1 MRRAVTLFAVA
12 LLAAPM
18 AFAQTPAGTGNN
30 PPTTPQTQSQKST
43 QPGEDT
49 RIGTGQTQNPSP
61 GSQPGASNSTTGN
74 STTGVPGQNAP
85 SAGAG
90 SFDQIAAGTEIRAVL
105 DTPLSTKTSKPGD
118 RFTATIAEPARGSGG
133 SVVVPTGARIEG
145 EVADA
150 EENKTLAALK
160 DKGKLSLRFR
170 DVVLPNGQTL
180 PLTATLI
187 SVNDTNGKSTKK
199 ADAGA
204 RNESGVSGRDVA
216 KDTNSG
222 PGIGAQTGLVFG
234 SPLKGLAIGTQAGG
248 GYVLAT
254 KAKDV
259 RLPAQTGMVIRLD
272 QPVSANAQPR

>member
-18 AFAQTPAGTGNN
+18 AFAQTPAGAGNN
-30 PPTTPQTQSQKST
+30 PPSTPQPQSQKST

-49 RIGTGQTQNPSP
+49 RVGTGQTQNPNTV
-61 GSQPGASNSTTGN
+61 SQPGASNSTTGN
-74 STTGVPGQNAP
+74 STTGLPGQNAP
-85 SAGAG
+85 SAAS
-90 SFDQIAAGTEIRAVL
+90 SFDQIAAGTEVRAVL

-133 SVVVPTGARIEG
+133 SVVFPTGARIEG

-187 SVNDTNGKSTKK
+187 SVNDTNGKGTKK
-199 ADAGA
+199 ADAEA

-216 KDTNSG
+216 KDTNTG

-234 SPLKGLAIGTQAGG
+234 SPLKGLAIGAQAGG